1 MLITLLVVAAVLA
14 VAGLCGRLAA
24 RLGQPPVIG
33 ELVAGIALGP
43 SILGAVLPD
52 LATRLFTPPFV
63 TVIDRVAQAAVLVF
77 MFWAGLELDTVLLRR
92 HAGGVVRIALGSLA
106 LPFALGAGF
115 ALWLYPALHGE
126 VANRAAFVLF
136 VGTAM
141 SITAMPVLTRILSD
155 CRLLTSPIGT
165 VALGCAAIDDVV
177 AWTML
182 GFVVGMLRGQADIA
196 VTVASAM
203 VYLLLML
210 YGLRPALRWLA
221 ARSAGPGRRPLW
233 LGIAAAAALLSAMAA
248 ERIGIHAVLGAFIA
262 GACLPRDGD
271 ALAGLGRPLHAVSV
285 LLLPAFFVQVGLRTQ
300 LGLVTG
306 LDQWAVVGLLI
317 LLAGVGKVGGSS
329 VAARSVGF
337 SWRDSLAIGALL
349 NTRGLVALVALDIG
363 RGLGILS
370 PTLFTMFVIMTLLM
384 TLATVPVLRLLGLGA
399 WEVSRGQEGAGS
411 MPLG

>member
-1 MLITLLVVAAVLA
+1 MLNTLLMVAAVLA
-14 VAGLCGRLAA
+14 IAGLCGRLAA

-33 ELVAGIALGP
+33 ELIAGIALGP
-43 SILGAVLPD
+43 SILGAMLPG
-52 LATRLFTPPFV
+52 LAARLFTPPA
-63 TVIDRVAQAAVLVF
+63 IALIAWVAQAAVLVF
-77 MFWAGLELDTVLLRR
+77 MFWAGLELDTALLRR

-106 LPFALGAGF
+106 LPFALGAVF
-115 ALWLYPALHGE
+115 AGWLYPAMHGE
-126 VANRAAFVLF
+126 VANRTAFVLF

-141 SITAMPVLTRILSD
+141 AITAMPVLTRILSD

-182 GFVVGMLRGQADIA
+182 GFVVGLLRGQADIA
-196 VTVASAM
+196 VTVAAAM

-210 YGLRPALRWLA
+210 YGLRPALRWL
-221 ARSAGPGRRPLW
+221 SAHRAMPGGRPL
-233 LGIAAAAALLSAMAA
+233 LLVAVIAGAVLSALVA
-248 ERIGIHAVLGAFIA
+248 ERIGLHAVLGAFIA
-262 GACLPRDGD
+262 GACLPRGTD
-271 ALAGLGRPLHAVSV
+271 ALSGLGRPLHSVSV

-300 LGLVTG
+300 LGLVSG
-306 LDQWAVVGLLI
+306 REQWMVVGLLI
-317 LLAGVGKVGGSS
+317 LLAGVGKVGGSA

-337 SWRDSLAIGALL
+337 SWRDALAIGALL

-384 TLATVPVLRLLGLGA
+384 TLATVPALRLLGLRA
-399 WEVSRGQEGAGS
+399 REVSRG
-411 MPLG
+411 